1 MKKCPACGIQYQ
13 DSQDFCSK
21 CGAKLEAASPAFEVI
36 DKPKERPDFSDWGG
50 IVLGI
55 IAFFISW
62 EESILFGA
70 IIAVGGIV
78 YGYKSRYGLMRVGAY
93 VINTIVLLISALA
106 LLAN

>member
-21 CGAKLEAASPAFEVI
+21 CGAKLEAASSTFEVV
-36 DKPKERPDFSDWGG
+36 DKPKQKPDFSDWGG
-50 IVLGI
+50 IALGI

-70 IIAVGGIV
+70 AIAVVGIIF
-78 YGYKSRYGLMRVGAY
+78 GYNSRYGLMRVGAY